1 MMARRKKV
9 VSPLSSKFVRETSLT
24 LENGRVIESGEIIK
38 ISGEH
43 GTKFRFLEHVVNL
56 ENNAEWIDCFELH
69 QGVPSGWRSF
79 KKDQIKL
86 IPKKRRRSNV

>member
-1 MMARRKKV
+1 
-9 VSPLSSKFVRETSLT
+9 
-24 LENGRVIESGEIIK
+24 
-38 ISGEH
+38 
-43 GTKFRFLEHVVNL
+43 VVNL

-79 KKDQIKL
+79 KKDRIKL